1 MLDAFLLGLLA
12 ASSLVVGAVIA
23 TRREVPTR
31 TLGLVLA
38 FGSGILISSVAYEL
52 VAEAA
57 TTAAGEGGVGLGLGV
72 GALAFFF
79 GDLLI
84 DRGGGA
90 GRRPPGDEESASSSM
105 AIILGTV
112 LDGIPESIV
121 LGVGLLSGT
130 GASVAMVVAVFAS
143 NLPEAMASTAGL
155 RRSGWSSARLLRMW
169 SAITLMSATAA
180 AVGYAA
186 FDGASP
192 SVIAFVLAFAA
203 GAVLTML
210 ADSMMPEAFAHGG
223 PLAGVVTTLAFGTG
237 FLLAELA

>member
-23 TRREVPTR
+23 IRREVPMR

-52 VAEAA
+52 VGEAA
-57 TTAAGEGGVGLGLGV
+57 STAAGAGGVGLGLAA
-72 GALAFFF
+72 GALTFFF

-84 DRGGGA
+84 GRAGGGD
-90 GRRPPGDEESASSSM
+90 RRSSGGDEADSSSM
-105 AIILGTV
+105 AIVLGTV

-155 RRSGWSSARLLRMW
+155 RRSGWSSARLLRLW
-169 SAITLMSATAA
+169 SGITLVSAIAA

-192 SVIAFVLAFAA
+192 SVIAFVLAFAG

-223 PLAGVVTTLAFGTG
+223 ALAGVVTTVAFGTG
-237 FLLAELA
+237 FVLAELG